1 MLQQLVRAPVL
12 LQLRQWHQSMVAQ
25 DGLANAHKA
34 MKMLAQLLLQL
45 SLKL

>member
-12 LQLRQWHQSMVAQ
+12 LQLHQWHLNMVVL
-25 DGLANAHKA
+25 DGLANALKA
-34 MKMLAQLLLQL
+34 MKMLALLLLLL

>member
-1 MLQQLVRAPVL
+1 MLQQLVHALVS
-12 LQLRQWHQSMVAQ
+12 LQLHQWHLSMVAQ

-34 MKMLAQLLLQL
+34 MKMLALLLLLL